1 VAYWPIVVLLAL
13 SMEKLWIHRKEEREE
28 QAKALGEELN
38 SSALLGRLLLQRGI
52 STFEEARTFF
62 CPDLTQL
69 HDPFLMKDMDKAVA
83 RLCKALEGKEKILV
97 YGDYDVD
104 GTTAVSLVFGFL
116 EMQDARCDYYIP
128 DRYEEG
134 YGFSMKAVEWAAAN
148 GFSLIITL
156 DCGIKDGER
165 IARCNELGVDVIVC
179 DHHQPSELPS
189 ATAVLDPKR
198 PDCDYPYKGLSGCGV
213 GFKLLQ
219 ALCIVREINPEFL
232 YQHLDLVAISIGA
245 DIVPLTGENRVLAYF
260 GLKVVNDVEN
270 RRAGIKAMLDQAKT
284 RKPQL
289 TISDVVFMLAP
300 RINAAGR
307 IHSGR
312 HAVALL
318 LATNKEEAD
327 NLSAG
332 LEEHNNT
339 RKSLD
344 KDITKEALS
353 EVESDD
359 FYRTSFATVVRKE
372 GWHKGV
378 IGIVASRLVEAYYKP
393 TIVLTEV
400 DGKLTGSA
408 RSIPGIDLYE
418 VLGECAEHLI
428 QFGGHTMA
436 AGLTL
441 KPEKFLDFRKA
452 FDEEVAKR
460 FNYEHPKPEIVYDSE
475 ISFADAN
482 QKFFNILKRFAPFGP
497 ENMKPIFRT
506 SNVVNAGYTKP
517 VGETQAH
524 LKLHVKQHE
533 SSTAVNGIAFD
544 QGAWSDFLKENGAVD
559 LLYTLE
565 ENEWNNQVSIQL
577 NVVDIRKHVTE
588 DAVVH

>member
-1 VAYWPIVVLLAL
+1 
-13 SMEKLWIHRKEEREE
+13 MEKRWIHKKDE
-28 QAKALGEELN
+28 QAERAAALGAELN
-38 SSALLGRLLLQRGI
+38 STPLLGRLLLQRGI
-52 STFEEARTFF
+52 TTFDEARTFF
-62 CPDLTQL
+62 CPDLSQL
-69 HDPFLMKDMDKAVA
+69 HDPYLMKDMHQAVE
-83 RLCKALEGKEKILV
+83 RLCSALDNGEKILI

-104 GTTAVSLVFGFL
+104 GTTAVSLVYGFL
-116 EMQDARCDYYIP
+116 EMQDANCDYYIP

-148 GFSLIITL
+148 DFKLIITL

-165 IARCNELGVDVIVC
+165 IDRCNELGVDVIVC
-179 DHHQPSELPS
+179 DHHQPSGIPK

-198 PDCDYPYKGLSGCGV
+198 PDCAYPYKGLSGCGV

-219 ALCIVREINPEFL
+219 ALCVKREINPDFL

-245 DIVPLTGENRVLAYF
+245 DIVPLTGENRVLAHF
-260 GLKVVNDVEN
+260 GLQVVNDVEN
-270 RRAGIKAMLDQAKT
+270 RRPAIKAMLDQAKA
-284 RKPQL
+284 RRPQL

-307 IHSGR
+307 IRSGR

-318 LATNKEEAD
+318 LASTKEEAD
-327 NLSAG
+327 ELSAG

-339 RKSLD
+339 RKTLD
-344 KDITKEALS
+344 KDITREAML
-353 EVESDD
+353 EVEADS
-359 FYRTSFATVVRKE
+359 FYRDSFATVVKKE

-378 IGIVASRLVEAYYKP
+378 IGIVASRLVEAFYKP

-418 VLGECAEHLI
+418 VLGECSEHLI

-441 KPEKFLDFRKA
+441 KPEKFFDFRKA
-452 FDEEVAKR
+452 FDDEVAKR
-460 FNYEHPKPEIVYDSE
+460 FNHVHPLPEVVYDSE
-475 ISFADAN
+475 ISFEEAN
-482 QKFFNILKRFAPFGP
+482 QRFFNILKRFAPFGP

-506 SNVVNAGYTKP
+506 SNVINAGFTKP
-517 VGETQAH
+517 VGDTQAH
-524 LKLHVKQHE
+524 LKLHVKQKDGKA
-533 SSTAVNGIAFD
+533 AVNGIAFD
-544 QGAWSDFLKENGAVD
+544 QGVWSEFLKENGAVD

-577 NVVDIRKHVTE
+577 NVVDIRKHVPE
-588 DAVVH
+588 EAVVHS